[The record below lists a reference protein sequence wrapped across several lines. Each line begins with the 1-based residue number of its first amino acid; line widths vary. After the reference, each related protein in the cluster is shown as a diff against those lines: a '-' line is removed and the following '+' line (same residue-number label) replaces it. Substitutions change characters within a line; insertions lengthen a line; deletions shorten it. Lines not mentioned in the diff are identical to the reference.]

1 MRIPRATIKII
12 LMTGGLAAAT
22 AWLAW
27 TSQPG
32 APAGAQAEVRIA
44 KARGTIWID
53 GNLDEPDWVRTPSVG
68 PFLVY
73 PTQDPEKGETTE
85 AKMLWDDRCLYIA
98 FKTLDRNILATRTAR
113 HADVFN
119 DDCVEAF
126 LSPFPDRPTVYTNIE
141 INALATF
148 LSEILL
154 GKPDPALEKMP
165 LVIPSH
171 YTKKSGHY
179 LWSPPGLQIGRHH
192 QGTIND
198 ESDADGW
205 WTIELSLP
213 WETFAYLGQ
222 PSKPKAGNIWR
233 FNLFR
238 LGGKTEP
245 ERRNLF
251 FVPSPLGNH
260 SPDYYGRL
268 VFADENGR

>member
-1 MRIPRATIKII
+1 MKAAHAGMGIGLLA
-12 LMTGGLAAAT
+12 GVLAAAA
-22 AWLAW
+22 AWI
-27 TSQPG
+27 
-32 APAGAQAEVRIA
+32 APAAPQAGPAEVRIA

-53 GNLDEPDWVRTPSVG
+53 GNLDEPDWVRTPPVG
-68 PFLVY
+68 PLLVY
-73 PTQDPEKGETTE
+73 PTREPERGETTE

-126 LSPFPDRPTVYTNIE
+126 LSPFPDRPAIYTNIE

-148 LSEILL
+148 LSEIHL
-154 GKPDPALEKMP
+154 GKPDPALEKLP
-165 LVIPSH
+165 LVVPSK
-171 YTKKSGHY
+171 YTKKPGHY
-179 LWSPPGLQIGRHH
+179 LWSPPGLQLGRSHE
-192 QGTIND
+192 GTIND
-198 ESDADGW
+198 ESDTDAW
-205 WTIELSLP
+205 WTIEMSLP
-213 WETFAYLGQ
+213 WETFACLGRTA
-222 PSKPKAGNIWR
+222 KPEAGDVWR

-245 ERRNLF
+245 ARRNLF

-268 VFADENGR
+268 VFADGTGR